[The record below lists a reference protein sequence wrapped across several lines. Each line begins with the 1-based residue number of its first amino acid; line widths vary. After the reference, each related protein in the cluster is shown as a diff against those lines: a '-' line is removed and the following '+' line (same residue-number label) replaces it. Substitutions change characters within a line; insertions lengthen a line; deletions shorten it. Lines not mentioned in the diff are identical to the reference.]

1 METRTHLKSVIFT
14 TDIFAVW
21 NGHKSGKYALIFCN
35 IETKTFFFSVSV
47 PTVIQKFDYLFKTNS
62 QFSNISDQFTT
73 TMQFNSV
80 LKYHY

>member
-1 METRTHLKSVIFT
+1 MVILHFY
-14 TDIFAVW
+14 IR
-21 NGHKSGKYALIFCN
+21 
-35 IETKTFFFSVSV
+35 
-47 PTVIQKFDYLFKTNS
+47 FDYNRLRKLKQSAILVNNTYLVFGLSNGMDINLTSMFKTNS